1 VRERVLVQRRF
12 AAYAWCVVAYNVFV
26 VLWGAFV
33 RASGSGA
40 GCGNHWP
47 LCNGTIVPRAPAL
60 QTIIEFTHRATSGVA
75 LISVAGL
82 LIWAWRAFPRRH
94 PARTGA
100 LLAVVF
106 MLTEALLGA
115 ALVLL
120 EHVAQNKSAGRGISI
135 SLHLVNTLTL
145 LGVLALTA
153 WWGGGRA
160 APDPREWRGVSWF
173 LGASLAGFMLLGI
186 SGAIAALG
194 DTLFPAS
201 SVAAGIAQDA
211 SPGAHI
217 FIRLR
222 VLHPVIAVGVAFLLT
237 YAIWRAVKLRP
248 DPRRQWAALGL
259 TMLLVIQIVLG
270 AINIGLLAP
279 IWLQIIHLLVA
290 DVLWISLILYSA
302 SAVATSASVG
312 HPAFA

>member
-1 VRERVLVQRRF
+1 MADRRL
-12 AAYAWCVVAYNVFV
+12 ATYAWCVLGYNVFV

-33 RASGSGA
+33 RATGSGA

-47 LCNGTIVPRAPAL
+47 LCNGTVVPRGAAL

-75 LISVAGL
+75 LISVAVL
-82 LIWAWRAFPRRH
+82 VIWAWRAFRRGH

-100 LLAVVF
+100 FLAVVF

-153 WWGGGRA
+153 WWAGGRA
-160 APDPREWRGVSWF
+160 APDLREWRGLAWLLAGSM
-173 LGASLAGFMLLGI
+173 AGFMLLGI

-194 DTLFPAS
+194 DTLFPAG
-201 SVAAGIAQDA
+201 SVAAGIAQDT

-217 FIRLR
+217 FVRLR
-222 VLHPVIAVGVAFLLT
+222 ILHPAIAIAVACFLSF
-237 YAIWRAVKLRP
+237 AVWRAVKLRP
-248 DPRRQWAALGL
+248 EPKRQWAALAL
-259 TMLLVIQIVLG
+259 TILLVVQVALG
-270 AINIGLLAP
+270 GINIGLLAP
-279 IWLQIIHLLVA
+279 IWLQIVHLFVA
-290 DVLWISLILYSA
+290 DALWISLILYSA
-302 SAVATSASVG
+302 SALGAPSSVQD
-312 HPAFA
+312 PAFA